1 MFLWGFPDGSDGRE
15 SACTVG
21 DLSLIPGWGRSPGG
35 GNGYHSNILAWKI
48 PWTEKPGGLQS
59 MGSQRI
65 RHGYFLYLLSNW
77 ASSGLNSSSAKL
89 HVFHLSSV
97 LGNGA
102 TKLKEM
108 QFSLTLFFLI
118 PQSKPYL
125 FYFLQFSSVQSLSRV
140 LLFATPWITARQ
152 ASLSVTNSQS
162 SLRLT
167 SIKSTSLMNIKCIQY
182 SLSPLLLP

>member
-1 MFLWGFPDGSDGRE
+1 MVENLPALWE
-15 SACTVG
+15 TWVW
-21 DLSLIPGWGRSPGG
+21 SLGWEDPLEKGMAT
-35 GNGYHSNILAWKI
+35 HSNTLAWRT
-48 PWTEKPGGLQS
+48 PWTEEPSGLQS

-89 HVFHLSSV
+89 HVFRLSSV

-102 TKLKEM
+102 TKWKEM
-108 QFSLTLFFLI
+108 QFSSTLFFLI

-140 LLFATPWITARQ
+140 LLFATPWIAACQ
-152 ASLSVTNSQS
+152 ASLSVTNSRS
-162 SLRLT
+162 SLRLM
-167 SIKSTSLMNIKCIQY
+167 SIESTSLMNIKCIRY

>member
-1 MFLWGFPDGSDGRE
+1 MAQMVENLPALWE
-15 SACTVG
+15 TWVW
-21 DLSLIPGWGRSPGG
+21 SLGWEDPLEKGMAT
-35 GNGYHSNILAWKI
+35 HSNTLAWRT
-48 PWTEKPGGLQS
+48 PWTEEPSGLQS

-140 LLFATPWITARQ
+140 LLFATSWIAARQ